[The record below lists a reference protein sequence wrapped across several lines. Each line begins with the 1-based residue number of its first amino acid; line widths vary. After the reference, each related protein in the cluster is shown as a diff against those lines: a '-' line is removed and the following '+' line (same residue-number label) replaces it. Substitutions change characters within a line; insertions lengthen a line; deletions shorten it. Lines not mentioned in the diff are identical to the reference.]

1 MPVSEGE
8 HSVIYGIDY
17 LNQLQWPAMMVTIVS
32 VWLVASQSRRKREVG
47 FWLCLLSNVLWVAW
61 GWNAKTYSIV
71 AMQFAL
77 AILNFRGVYKNE
89 PRSGTPSD
97 SSQQTPPN

>member
-1 MPVSEGE
+1 
-8 HSVIYGIDY
+8 VISGIDY

-32 VWLVASQSRRKREVG
+32 VWLIASQSKSKREVG

-89 PRSGTPSD
+89 PRSGMPSD
-97 SSQQTPPN
+97 SSQQTLPD

>member
-1 MPVSEGE
+1 MIS
-8 HSVIYGIDY
+8 GIDY
-17 LNQLQWPAMMVTIVS
+17 LNLLQWPAMTATIVA
-32 VWLVASQSRRKREVG
+32 VWLIASQSKSKREVG

-61 GWNAKTYSIV
+61 GWNAKAYSIV

-89 PRSGTPSD
+89 PHSGVPSD
-97 SSQQTPPN
+97 SSQ